1 MRGDMADPPNIMVQR
16 TDVEQFLS
24 RFTVHVTDDAGTS
37 THTVTLSGADWERLG
52 KPFHS
57 PDDLV
62 RASFAYL
69 LAREPKEQI
78 LASFDLGQISTYFPG
93 WDRELAPPP

>member
-1 MRGDMADPPNIMVQR
+1 MPGEMADPPSIEVQR

-24 RFTVHVTDDAGTS
+24 RFNVHVTDDRGTS

-52 KPFHS
+52 KPFRS

-78 LASFDLGQISTYFPG
+78 LASFDLSQISMYFPG
-93 WDRELAPPP
+93 WERELAPPA

>member
-1 MRGDMADPPNIMVQR
+1 M
-16 TDVEQFLS
+16 
-24 RFTVHVTDDAGTS
+24 
-37 THTVTLSGADWERLG
+37 
-52 KPFHS
+52 
-57 PDDLV
+57 

-93 WDRELAPPP
+93 WERELAPPA

>member
-1 MRGDMADPPNIMVQR
+1 MPGEMADPPSIEVQR

-24 RFTVHVTDDAGTS
+24 RFSVHVTDDGGTS

-52 KPFHS
+52 KPFRS

-78 LASFDLGQISTYFPG
+78 LASFDLSQISTYFPG
-93 WDRELAPPP
+93 WERELAPPA

>member
-1 MRGDMADPPNIMVQR
+1 MPRDMGDPPNIEVQR
-16 TDVEQFLS
+16 TDVERFLS
-24 RFTVHVTDDAGTS
+24 RFTVRVTDEVGTS

-62 RASFAYL
+62 CASFAYL
-69 LAREPKEQI
+69 LSREPKEQI
-78 LASFDLGQISTYFPG
+78 LSSFDLSDISTYFPG
-93 WDRELAPPP
+93 WERELVSPE